1 MTPILSK
8 LSKRFLAQKSSSFKR
23 FLYQEI
29 DFKASIIGI
38 KGGRGSGKTTL
49 LHQYA
54 KNSKLKSS
62 QILYISCDHPA
73 MIGQNLY
80 EIADEFSAY
89 GGKLLILDEIH
100 KIENFASHIKAMYD
114 FTDLQVLFSGSSA
127 MKIEHELGDLS
138 RRALIYDM
146 PVLSFREFLALK
158 NIAHFPSYSL
168 AEILENHED
177 IAVEI
182 GEKIKPLAYF
192 QEYLEYGAYPFFK
205 EGEVSYHNRLWEVVN
220 TTIDSDLSS
229 LFKINSDK
237 LDTLKKV
244 LYMLCCTSPYEIN
257 KSKLSGEAG
266 VVWATLSKYLEY
278 MQKGSL
284 IHLVRGSRG
293 HKTVQTPNKILLNNP
308 NLFAVLCAKPDIG
321 ALRESFFV
329 SQLQP
334 KHQVHYHYQGDF
346 LLDDKIV
353 IEVGGKSKDGKQIEG
368 LDHAYLALDDIEF
381 GYGNAIPLWLFGFL
395 Y

>member
-1 MTPILSK
+1 MIPILSK
-8 LSKRFLAQKSSSFKR
+8 LSKQFLAQKSSSFKR
-23 FLYQEI
+23 FLYKEI
-29 DFKASIIGI
+29 DFKASVIGI

-54 KNSKLKSS
+54 KNSRLKSS

-89 GGKLLILDEIH
+89 GGRLLILDEIH
-100 KIENFASHIKAMYD
+100 KIDNFASHIKAMYD

-138 RRALIYDM
+138 RRALVYDM

-158 NIAHFPSYSL
+158 NIAHFPSYPL
-168 AEILENHED
+168 EEILKNHED
-177 IAVEI
+177 ITVEI
-182 GEKIKPLAYF
+182 TEQIKPLAHF
-192 QEYLEYGAYPFFK
+192 QDYLEYGAYPFFK
-205 EGEVSYHNRLWEVVN
+205 EGEISYHNRLWEVVN
-220 TTIDSDLSS
+220 TTIDSDLAS

-257 KSKLSGEAG
+257 KAKLSGEAG
-266 VVWATLSKYLEY
+266 VAWATLSKYLEY

-284 IHLVRGSRG
+284 IHLIRGSRG
-293 HKTVQTPNKILLNNP
+293 HKTVQIPNKILLNNP
-308 NLFAVLCAKPDIG
+308 NLFNVLCAKPDIG

-329 SQLQP
+329 SQLDP
-334 KHQVHYHYQGDF
+334 RHQVHYHYQGDF
-346 LLDDKIV
+346 LVDDRVV
-353 IEVGGKSKDGKQIEG
+353 IEVGGKSKDSKQIEG
-368 LDHAYLALDDIEF
+368 VDNAYLAIDDIEF

>member
-1 MTPILSK
+1 MTAILSK
-8 LSKRFLAQKSSSFKR
+8 LSKRFLSQKSSTFKR
-23 FLYQEI
+23 FLYDEI

-54 KNSKLKSS
+54 KSSKFKSS
-62 QILYISCDHPA
+62 QILYLSCDHPA

-80 EIADEFSAY
+80 EIADEFAAY

-100 KIENFASHIKAMYD
+100 KIDNFASHIKAMYD
-114 FTDLQVLFSGSSA
+114 FTDLQILFSGSSA

-138 RRALIYDM
+138 RRALVYNM

-158 NIAHFPSYSL
+158 NIAHFPAYSL
-168 AEILENHED
+168 EEILENHED
-177 IAVEI
+177 IAVGI
-182 GEKIKPLAYF
+182 AEKIKPLALF

-205 EGEVSYHNRLWEVVN
+205 EGEISYHNRLLEVVN
-220 TTIDSDLSS
+220 TTIDSDLAS

-257 KSKLSGEAG
+257 KSKLSGEVG
-266 VVWATLSKYLEY
+266 VVWATLSKYLDY

-284 IHLVRGSRG
+284 VHLVRGSRG
-293 HKTVQTPNKILLNNP
+293 HKTVQVPNKILLNNP
-308 NLFAVLCAKPDIG
+308 NLFAVLCAKPDLG

-329 SQLQP
+329 SQLQT
-334 KHQVHYHYQGDF
+334 KHQIHYHHQGDF

-353 IEVGGKSKDGKQIEG
+353 IEVGGKSKDAKQIEG
-368 LDHAYLALDDIEF
+368 LDNAYLALDNIEF
-381 GYGNAIPLWLFGFL
+381 GYGNAIPLWLFGFI

>member
-8 LSKRFLAQKSSSFKR
+8 LSKRFLSQKSSNFRR
-23 FLYQEI
+23 FLYDEI

-80 EIADEFSAY
+80 EIADEFASY

-100 KIENFASHIKAMYD
+100 KIDNFASHIKAMYD

-138 RRALIYDM
+138 RRALVYDM

-158 NIAHFPSYSL
+158 KIANFPSYSL
-168 AEILENHED
+168 EEILENHED

-182 GEKIKPLAYF
+182 SEQIKPLALF

-205 EGEVSYHNRLWEVVN
+205 EGERSYHNRLWEVVN
-220 TTIDSDLSS
+220 TTIDSDLAS

-257 KSKLSGEAG
+257 KAKLSGEAG
-266 VVWATLSKYLEY
+266 VVWATLSKYLDY

-284 IHLVRGSRG
+284 VHLVRGSRG
-293 HKTVQTPNKILLNNP
+293 HKTVQIPNKILLNNP
-308 NLFAVLCAKPDIG
+308 NLFAILCAKPDIG

-329 SQLQP
+329 SQLQT
-334 KHQVHYHYQGDF
+334 KHQVHYHHQGDF

-368 LDHAYLALDDIEF
+368 LVNAYLALDDMEF
-381 GYGNAIPLWLFGFL
+381 GYGNAVPLWLFGFL

>member
-8 LSKRFLAQKSSSFKR
+8 LSKNFLVTKPSSFKR
-23 FLYQEI
+23 FLYDEI

-54 KNSKLKSS
+54 KESKYKSS

-73 MIGQNLY
+73 MINQNLY

-100 KIENFASHIKAMYD
+100 KINNFASHIKAMYD
-114 FTDLQVLFSGSSA
+114 FSDLQVLFSGSSA

-138 RRALIYDM
+138 RRALVYDM
-146 PVLSFREFLALK
+146 PILSFREFLALK

-168 AEILENHED
+168 EDILENHED

-182 GEKIKPLAYF
+182 VEKIKPLEWF
-192 QEYLEYGAYPFFK
+192 GDYLEYGAYPFFK
-205 EGEVSYHNRLWEVVN
+205 EGVNSYSTRLLEVVN
-220 TTIDSDLSS
+220 VTIDSDLSS
-229 LFKINSDK
+229 LFNINSDK

-244 LYMLCCTSPYEIN
+244 LYMLCCTTPYEIN
-257 KSKLSGEAG
+257 KAKLSGEAG
-266 VVWATLSKYLEY
+266 VAWATLSKYLTY
-278 MQKGSL
+278 MEKGSL
-284 IHLVRGSRG
+284 VHLVRGGKG
-293 HKTVQTPNKILLNNP
+293 HKTLQIPNKILLNNP
-308 NLFAVLCAKPDIG
+308 NLFSVLCAKPDVG
-321 ALRESFFV
+321 ALRESYFV
-329 SQLQP
+329 SQLKP
-334 KHQVHYHYQGDF
+334 KHQIHYHHEGDF
-346 LLDDKIV
+346 ILDDRVIV
-353 IEVGGKSKDGKQIEG
+353 EVGGKSKDGSQIKG
-368 LDHAYLALDDIEF
+368 LNNAYLALDDIEF
-381 GYGNAIPLWLFGFL
+381 GQGNKIPLWLFGFL

>member
-1 MTPILSK
+1 MIPILSK
-8 LSKRFLAQKSSSFKR
+8 LSKRFLAQKSSNFKR
-23 FLYQEI
+23 FLYNEI
-29 DFKASIIGI
+29 DFNASIIGI

-62 QILYISCDHPA
+62 KILYISCDHPA
-73 MIGQNLY
+73 LINQNLY

-100 KIENFASHIKAMYD
+100 KIDNFASHIKAMYD
-114 FTDLQVLFSGSSA
+114 FTDLQVIFSGSSA

-146 PVLSFREFLALK
+146 SVLSFREFLALK
-158 NIAHFPSYSL
+158 KGIYFSSYSL
-168 AEILENHED
+168 EDILENHED

-182 GEKIKPLAYF
+182 ASHIKPLAF
-192 QEYLEYGAYPFFK
+192 FKEYLEYGAYPFFK
-205 EGEVSYHNRLWEVVN
+205 EGISSYHNRLWEVVN
-220 TTIDSDLSS
+220 TTIDSDLAS
-229 LFKINSDK
+229 LFKINNDK

-257 KSKLSGEAG
+257 KAKLSHEAG
-266 VVWATLSKYLEY
+266 VAWATLSKYLEY

-284 IHLVRGSRG
+284 LHLVRGSRG
-293 HKTVQTPNKILLNNP
+293 HKTIQIPNKILLNNP
-308 NLFAVLCAKPDIG
+308 NLFSILCAKPDKG

-329 SQLQP
+329 SQLQN
-334 KHQVHYHYQGDF
+334 KYQIHYYHQGDF
-346 LLDDKIV
+346 LIDDKIV
-353 IEVGGKSKDGKQIEG
+353 IEVGGKSKDKKQIKELSNG
-368 LDHAYLALDDIEF
+368 YLALDDIEF
-381 GYGNAIPLWLFGFL
+381 GYENIIPLWLFGFL

>member
-8 LSKRFLAQKSSSFKR
+8 LSKRFLAQKSSNFRR
-23 FLYQEI
+23 FLYDEI
-29 DFKASIIGI
+29 DFKASVIGI

-100 KIENFASHIKAMYD
+100 KIDNFASHIKAMYD
-114 FTDLQVLFSGSSA
+114 FSDLQVLFSGSSA

-138 RRALIYDM
+138 RRALVYDM

-158 NIAHFPSYSL
+158 NITNFPSYSL
-168 AEILENHED
+168 EDILENHED
-177 IAVEI
+177 IAVTIAEQ
-182 GEKIKPLAYF
+182 IKPLALF

-205 EGEVSYHNRLWEVVN
+205 EGERSYHNRLWEVVN
-220 TTIDSDLSS
+220 TTIDSDLAS

-257 KSKLSGEAG
+257 KAKLSGEAG
-266 VVWATLSKYLEY
+266 VVWATLSKYLDY

-284 IHLVRGSRG
+284 VHLVRGSRG
-293 HKTVQTPNKILLNNP
+293 HKTVQVPNKILLNNP
-308 NLFAVLCAKPDIG
+308 NLFAILCAKPDIG

-329 SQLQP
+329 SQLQT
-334 KHQVHYHYQGDF
+334 KHQVHYHHQGDF

-368 LDHAYLALDDIEF
+368 LESAYLALDDIEF

>member
-8 LSKRFLAQKSSSFKR
+8 LSKRFLAQKSSNFRR
-23 FLYQEI
+23 FLYDEI
-29 DFKASIIGI
+29 DFKASVIGI

-100 KIENFASHIKAMYD
+100 KIDNFASHIKAMYD
-114 FTDLQVLFSGSSA
+114 FSDLQVLFSGSSA

-138 RRALIYDM
+138 RRALVYDM

-158 NIAHFPSYSL
+158 NITNFPSYSL
-168 AEILENHED
+168 EDILENHED
-177 IAVEI
+177 IAVTIAEQ
-182 GEKIKPLAYF
+182 IKPLALF

-205 EGEVSYHNRLWEVVN
+205 EGERSYHNRLWEVVN
-220 TTIDSDLSS
+220 TTIDSDLAS

-257 KSKLSGEAG
+257 KAKLSGEAG
-266 VVWATLSKYLEY
+266 VVWATLSKYLDY

-284 IHLVRGSRG
+284 VHLVRGSRG
-293 HKTVQTPNKILLNNP
+293 HKTVQVPNKILLNNP
-308 NLFAVLCAKPDIG
+308 NLFAILCAKPDIG

-334 KHQVHYHYQGDF
+334 KHQVHYHHQGDF

-353 IEVGGKSKDGKQIEG
+353 IEVGGKSKDGTQIEG
-368 LDHAYLALDDIEF
+368 LESAYLALDDIEF

>member
-1 MTPILSK
+1 LTAILSK
-8 LSKRFLAQKSSSFKR
+8 LSKRFLTKKSSAFKR

-62 QILYISCDHPA
+62 EILYISCDHPA

-100 KIENFASHIKAMYD
+100 KIDNFASHIKAMYD

-138 RRALIYDM
+138 RRALVYDM
-146 PVLSFREFLALK
+146 PVFSFCEFLALK
-158 NIAHFPSYSL
+158 NIAHFPTYT
-168 AEILENHED
+168 LEELLKNHEN

-182 GEKIKPLAYF
+182 GEQIKPLAYF

-205 EGEVSYHNRLWEVVN
+205 EGKVSYHSRLLEVVN

-229 LFKINSDK
+229 LFNINSDK

-244 LYMLCCTSPYEIN
+244 LYMLCCTSPYEI
-257 KSKLSGEAG
+257 KKAKISGEVG
-266 VVWATLSKYLEY
+266 VAWATLSKYLEY
-278 MQKGSL
+278 MEKGSL
-284 IHLVRGSRG
+284 LHLVRGSRG
-293 HKTVQTPNKILLNNP
+293 HKTIQIPNKVLLNNP

-329 SQLQP
+329 SMLQN
-334 KHQVHYHYQGDF
+334 KHQVHYHHQGDF

-353 IEVGGKSKDGKQIEG
+353 VEVGGKSKDGKQIEG
-368 LDHAYLALDDIEF
+368 VENAYLALDDIEF
-381 GYGNAIPLWLFGFL
+381 GYGNAVPLWLFGFL

>member
-1 MTPILSK
+1 MIPILSK

-23 FLYQEI
+23 FLYKEI
-29 DFKASIIGI
+29 DFKASVIGI

-54 KNSKLKSS
+54 KNSRLKSS

-89 GGKLLILDEIH
+89 GGRLLILDEIH
-100 KIENFASHIKAMYD
+100 KIDNFASHIKAMYD

-138 RRALIYDM
+138 RRALVYDM

-158 NIAHFPSYSL
+158 NIAHFPSYPL
-168 AEILENHED
+168 EEILKNHED
-177 IAVEI
+177 ITVEI
-182 GEKIKPLAYF
+182 TEQIKPLAHF
-192 QEYLEYGAYPFFK
+192 QDYLEYGAYPFFK
-205 EGEVSYHNRLWEVVN
+205 EGEISYHNRLWEVVN
-220 TTIDSDLSS
+220 TTIDSDLAS

-257 KSKLSGEAG
+257 KAKLSGEAG
-266 VVWATLSKYLEY
+266 VAWATLSKYLEY

-284 IHLVRGSRG
+284 IHLIRGSRG
-293 HKTVQTPNKILLNNP
+293 HKTVQIPNKILLNNP
-308 NLFAVLCAKPDIG
+308 NLFNVLCAKPDIG

-329 SQLQP
+329 SQLDP
-334 KHQVHYHYQGDF
+334 RHQVHYHYQGDF
-346 LLDDKIV
+346 LVDDRVV
-353 IEVGGKSKDGKQIEG
+353 IEVGGKSKDSKQIEG
-368 LDHAYLALDDIEF
+368 VDNAYLAIDDIEF

>member
-8 LSKRFLAQKSSSFKR
+8 LSKRFLSTKTSSFKR
-23 FLYQEI
+23 FLYDEI
-29 DFKASIIGI
+29 DFKAPIIGI

-54 KNSKLKSS
+54 KSSKYKAS

-73 MIGQNLY
+73 MINQNLY

-100 KIENFASHIKAMYD
+100 KIDDFSSHIKAMYD

-138 RRALIYDM
+138 RRALVYDM

-158 NIAHFPSYSL
+158 NIAHFPSYTL
-168 AEILENHED
+168 EEILENHED
-177 IAVEI
+177 IAIEI
-182 GEKIKPLAYF
+182 GEKIKPLEWF
-192 QEYLEYGAYPFFK
+192 GDYLEYGAYPFFK
-205 EGEVSYHNRLWEVVN
+205 EGVNSYSNRLLEVVN
-220 TTIDSDLSS
+220 VTIDSDLAS
-229 LFKINSDK
+229 LFNINSDK

-244 LYMLCCTSPYEIN
+244 LYMLCCTTPYEIN
-257 KSKLSGEAG
+257 KAKLSGEAG
-266 VVWATLSKYLEY
+266 VAWATLSKYLDY
-278 MQKGSL
+278 MEKGSL
-284 IHLVRGSRG
+284 VHLVRGSRG
-293 HKTVQTPNKILLNNP
+293 HKTLQLPNKILLNNP
-308 NLFAVLCAKPDIG
+308 NLFSVLCAKPDIG

-329 SQLQP
+329 SQLQT
-334 KHQVHYHYQGDF
+334 KHQIHYHHQGDF
-346 LLDDKIV
+346 IMDDKVIV
-353 IEVGGKSKDGKQIEG
+353 EVGGKSKDGKQIEG
-368 LDHAYLALDDIEF
+368 LDSAYLALDDVEF
-381 GYGNAIPLWLFGFL
+381 GYGNAVPLWLFGFL

>member
-1 MTPILSK
+1 MIPILSK

-23 FLYQEI
+23 FLYKEI
-29 DFKASIIGI
+29 DFKASVIGI

-54 KNSKLKSS
+54 KNSRLKSS

-89 GGKLLILDEIH
+89 GGRLLILDEIH
-100 KIENFASHIKAMYD
+100 KIDNFASHIKAMYD

-138 RRALIYDM
+138 RRALVYDM

-158 NIAHFPSYSL
+158 NIAHFPSYPL
-168 AEILENHED
+168 EEILKNHED
-177 IAVEI
+177 ITVEI
-182 GEKIKPLAYF
+182 TEQIKPLAHF
-192 QEYLEYGAYPFFK
+192 QDYLEYGAYPFFK
-205 EGEVSYHNRLWEVVN
+205 EGEISYHNRLWEVVN
-220 TTIDSDLSS
+220 TTIDSDLAS

-244 LYMLCCTSPYEIN
+244 LYMLCCTSPYKIN
-257 KSKLSGEAG
+257 KAKLSGEAG
-266 VVWATLSKYLEY
+266 VAWATLSKYLEY

-284 IHLVRGSRG
+284 IHLIRGSRG
-293 HKTVQTPNKILLNNP
+293 HKTVQIPNKILLNNP

-329 SQLQP
+329 SQLDP
-334 KHQVHYHYQGDF
+334 RHQVHYHYQGDF
-346 LLDDKIV
+346 LVDDRVV
-353 IEVGGKSKDGKQIEG
+353 IEVGGKSKDSKQIEG
-368 LDHAYLALDDIEF
+368 VDNAYLAIDDIEF

>member
-8 LSKRFLAQKSSSFKR
+8 LSKQFLSKKSSSFKR
-23 FLYQEI
+23 FLYEEI
-29 DFKASIIGI
+29 DFKASVVGI

-54 KNSKLKSS
+54 KNSKFKKS

-80 EIADEFSAY
+80 EIADEFAAY

-100 KIENFASHIKAMYD
+100 KIDNFASHIKAMYD
-114 FTDLQVLFSGSSA
+114 FTDLQVFFSGSSA

-146 PVLSFREFLALK
+146 PVLSFREFLSLK
-158 NIAHFPSYSL
+158 NIAHFPKYAL
-168 AEILENHED
+168 KDILENHED

-182 GEKIKPLAYF
+182 AEQIKPLAFF
-192 QEYLEYGAYPFFK
+192 QDYLEYGAYPFFK
-205 EGEVSYHNRLWEVVN
+205 EGEISYHNRLIEVVN

-229 LFKINSDK
+229 LFNINSDK

-257 KSKLSGEAG
+257 KAKLSGEAG
-266 VVWATLSKYLEY
+266 VAWATLSKYLEY

-293 HKTVQTPNKILLNNP
+293 HKTLKVPNKILLNNP

-329 SQLQP
+329 SMLQP
-334 KHQVHYHYQGDF
+334 KHQVHYHHQGDF
-346 LLDDKIV
+346 LLDDSIV

-368 LDHAYLALDDIEF
+368 LDNAYLALDDIEF
-381 GYGNAIPLWLFGFL
+381 GYENAIPLWLFGFV

>member
-1 MTPILSK
+1 MIPILSK
-8 LSKRFLAQKSSSFKR
+8 LSKRFLSQKSSNFKR
-23 FLYQEI
+23 FLYNEI

-54 KNSKLKSS
+54 KSSKLKSS

-100 KIENFASHIKAMYD
+100 KIDNFASHIKAMYD
-114 FTDLQVLFSGSSA
+114 FTDLQILFSGSSA

-158 NIAHFPSYSL
+158 NIANLPSYSL
-168 AEILENHED
+168 EDILTNHED

-182 GEKIKPLAYF
+182 TQQIKPLVYF
-192 QEYLEYGAYPFFK
+192 QDYLEYGAYPFFK
-205 EGEVSYHNRLWEVVN
+205 EGERSYHNRLWEVVN
-220 TTIDSDLSS
+220 TSIDSDLAS

-237 LDTLKKV
+237 LETLKKV

-257 KSKLSGEAG
+257 KAKLSNEVG

-284 IHLVRGSRG
+284 VHLIRGSKG
-293 HKTVQTPNKILLNNP
+293 HKTVQVPNKILLNNP
-308 NLFAVLCAKPDIG
+308 NLFAILCAKPDIG

-329 SQLQP
+329 SMLEH
-334 KHQVHYHYQGDF
+334 KYQVHYHNQGDF
-346 LLDDKIV
+346 LIDDKFIV
-353 IEVGGKSKDGKQIEG
+353 EIGGKSKDSKQIEG
-368 LDHAYLALDDIEF
+368 LDNAYLALDSIEF
-381 GYGNAIPLWLFGFL
+381 GYGNAIPLWLFGFI

>member
-1 MTPILSK
+1 MIPILSK
-8 LSKRFLAQKSSSFKR
+8 LSKRFLSQKSSNFKR
-23 FLYQEI
+23 FLYNEI

-54 KNSKLKSS
+54 KSSKLKSS

-100 KIENFASHIKAMYD
+100 KIDNFASHIKAMYD
-114 FTDLQVLFSGSSA
+114 FTDLQILFSGSSA

-158 NIAHFPSYSL
+158 NIANLPSYSL
-168 AEILENHED
+168 EDILTNHED

-182 GEKIKPLAYF
+182 TQQIKPLVYF
-192 QEYLEYGAYPFFK
+192 QDYLEYGAYPFFK
-205 EGEVSYHNRLWEVVN
+205 EGERSYHNRLWEVVN
-220 TTIDSDLSS
+220 TTIDSDLAS

-237 LDTLKKV
+237 LETLKKV

-257 KSKLSGEAG
+257 KAKLSNEVG

-284 IHLVRGSRG
+284 VHLVRGSKG
-293 HKTVQTPNKILLNNP
+293 HKT
-308 NLFAVLCAKPDIG
+308 
-321 ALRESFFV
+321 
-329 SQLQP
+329 
-334 KHQVHYHYQGDF
+334 
-346 LLDDKIV
+346 
-353 IEVGGKSKDGKQIEG
+353 
-368 LDHAYLALDDIEF
+368 
-381 GYGNAIPLWLFGFL
+381 
-395 Y
+395 

>member
-8 LSKRFLAQKSSSFKR
+8 LSKRFLAQKSSNFRR
-23 FLYQEI
+23 FLYDEI
-29 DFKASIIGI
+29 DFRASIIGI

-54 KNSKLKSS
+54 KSSKLKSS

-73 MIGQNLY
+73 MIGQDLY
-80 EIADEFSAY
+80 TLADEFAAY

-100 KIENFASHIKAMYD
+100 KIDNFASHIKAMYD
-114 FTDLQVLFSGSSA
+114 FTDLQILFSGSSA

-138 RRALIYDM
+138 RRALIYEM

-158 NIAHFPSYSL
+158 KVANFPSYSL
-168 AEILENHED
+168 DEILENHED
-177 IAVEI
+177 IVVEI
-182 GEKIKPLAYF
+182 AQQIKPLALF
-192 QEYLEYGAYPFFK
+192 RDYLEYGAYPFFK
-205 EGEVSYHNRLWEVVN
+205 EGERSYHNRLWEVVN
-220 TTIDSDLSS
+220 TTIDSDLAS

-257 KSKLSGEAG
+257 KAKLSNEAG
-266 VVWATLSKYLEY
+266 VVWATLSKYLDY

-284 IHLVRGSRG
+284 VHLVRGSRG
-293 HKTVQTPNKILLNNP
+293 HKTVQVPNKILLNNP
-308 NLFAVLCAKPDIG
+308 NLFAILCAKPDIG

-329 SQLQP
+329 SQLQT
-334 KHQVHYHYQGDF
+334 KHQIHYHHQGDF

-353 IEVGGKSKDGKQIEG
+353 IEVGGKSKDSKQIEG
-368 LDHAYLALDDIEF
+368 VDNAYLALDDMEF

>member
-1 MTPILSK
+1 MTAILSK
-8 LSKRFLAQKSSSFKR
+8 LSKRFLTKKSSAFKR
-23 FLYQEI
+23 FLYEEI

-62 QILYISCDHPA
+62 EILYISCDHPA

-100 KIENFASHIKAMYD
+100 KIDNFASHIKAMYD

-138 RRALIYDM
+138 RRALVYDM

-158 NIAHFPSYSL
+158 NIAHFPTYSL
-168 AEILENHED
+168 EELLKNHEN

-182 GEKIKPLAYF
+182 GEQIKPLAYF

-205 EGEVSYHNRLWEVVN
+205 EGKVSYHSRLLEVVN

-229 LFKINSDK
+229 LFNINSDK

-244 LYMLCCTSPYEIN
+244 LYMLCCTSPYEI
-257 KSKLSGEAG
+257 KKAKISGEVG
-266 VVWATLSKYLEY
+266 VAWATLSKYLEY
-278 MQKGSL
+278 MEKGSL
-284 IHLVRGSRG
+284 LHLVRGSRG
-293 HKTVQTPNKILLNNP
+293 HKTIQVPNKVLLNNP

-329 SQLQP
+329 SMLQN
-334 KHQVHYHYQGDF
+334 KHQVHYHHQGDF

-353 IEVGGKSKDGKQIEG
+353 VEVGGKSKDGKQIEG
-368 LDHAYLALDDIEF
+368 VDNAYLALDDIEF
-381 GYGNAIPLWLFGFL
+381 GYGNAVPLWLFGFL

>member
-8 LSKRFLAQKSSSFKR
+8 LSKQFLSKKSSNFKR
-23 FLYQEI
+23 FLYEEI
-29 DFKASIIGI
+29 DFKASVIGI

-54 KNSKLKSS
+54 KNSKFKKS

-100 KIENFASHIKAMYD
+100 KIDNFASHIKAMYD
-114 FTDLQVLFSGSSA
+114 FTDLQILFSGSSA

-146 PVLSFREFLALK
+146 PVLSFREFLSLK
-158 NIAHFPSYSL
+158 NIAHFPKYSL
-168 AEILENHED
+168 EDILENHED
-177 IAVEI
+177 IGMEIVEQ
-182 GEKIKPLAYF
+182 IKPLAFF
-192 QEYLEYGAYPFFK
+192 QDYLEHGAYPFFK
-205 EGEVSYHNRLWEVVN
+205 EGEISYHDRLWEVVQS
-220 TTIDSDLSS
+220 TIDSDLAS
-229 LFKINSDK
+229 LFSINSDK

-257 KSKLSGEAG
+257 KAKLSGEAG
-266 VVWATLSKYLEY
+266 VAWATLSKYLEY

-284 IHLVRGSRG
+284 LHLVRGSSG
-293 HKTVQTPNKILLNNP
+293 HKTLKTPNKILLNNP
-308 NLFAVLCAKPDIG
+308 NLFTVLCAKPDIG

-329 SQLQP
+329 SMLQP
-334 KHQVHYHYQGDF
+334 KHQVHYHHQGDF
-346 LLDDKIV
+346 ILDERVV
-353 IEVGGKSKDGKQIEG
+353 IEVGGKSKDSKQIEG
-368 LDHAYLALDDIEF
+368 LDNAYLALDDIEF

>member
-8 LSKRFLAQKSSSFKR
+8 LSKQFLSKKSSNFKR
-23 FLYQEI
+23 FLYEEI
-29 DFKASIIGI
+29 DFKASVIGI

-54 KNSKLKSS
+54 KNSKFKKS

-100 KIENFASHIKAMYD
+100 KIDNFASHIKAMYD
-114 FTDLQVLFSGSSA
+114 FTDLQILFSGSSA

-146 PVLSFREFLALK
+146 PVLSFREFLSLK
-158 NIAHFPSYSL
+158 NIAHFPKYSL
-168 AEILENHED
+168 EDILENHED
-177 IAVEI
+177 IAMEIVEQ
-182 GEKIKPLAYF
+182 IKPLAFF
-192 QEYLEYGAYPFFK
+192 QDYLEHGAYPFFK
-205 EGEVSYHNRLWEVVN
+205 EGESTYSNRLWEVVQS
-220 TTIDSDLSS
+220 TIDSDLAS
-229 LFKINSDK
+229 LFSINSDK

-257 KSKLSGEAG
+257 KAKLSGEAG
-266 VVWATLSKYLEY
+266 VAWATLSKYLEY

-284 IHLVRGSRG
+284 LHLVRGSSG
-293 HKTVQTPNKILLNNP
+293 HKTLKTPNKILLNNP
-308 NLFAVLCAKPDIG
+308 NLFAVFCAKPDIG

-329 SQLQP
+329 SMLQP
-334 KHQVHYHYQGDF
+334 KHQVHYHHQGDF
-346 LLDDKIV
+346 LLDERVIV
-353 IEVGGKSKDGKQIEG
+353 EVGGKSKDGKQIEG
-368 LDHAYLALDDIEF
+368 LDNAYLALDDIEF